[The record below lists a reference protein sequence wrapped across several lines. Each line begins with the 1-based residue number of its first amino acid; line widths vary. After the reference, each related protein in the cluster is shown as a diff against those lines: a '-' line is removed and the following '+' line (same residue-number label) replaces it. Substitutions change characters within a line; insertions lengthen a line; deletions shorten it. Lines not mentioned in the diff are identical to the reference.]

1 MSSPTQTMT
10 PTDTVTADF
19 LANPPPKSISAKRID
34 FAAENLNEYDGL
46 FAMLISN
53 VLTPAECL
61 SMLRLAESTTE
72 SRWEAAQINAGGG
85 KQIMALDVRNCG
97 RIIWDTPDVASRLLD
112 RILPFL
118 PPEIITLHEKP
129 LITGLGPV
137 RRNET
142 YRLTRLNERLR
153 FLKYGP
159 EQYFRE
165 HCDGSYVT
173 PDGTEIS
180 FVTIHLYLNDTEGDP
195 SGITADGQDGEGIK
209 DTAKGGAT
217 RFVSDGT
224 KTKDGKERFLDV
236 NPKAGSVL
244 VFQHKHMWHEGAEV
258 QRGLKYT
265 VRTDAMYAKVE
276 KDNNTK

>member
-1 MSSPTQTMT
+1 MISPISTMA
-10 PTDTVTADF
+10 PTDTGPADF
-19 LANPPPKSISAKRID
+19 LTKPPPKSISAKRIN

-61 SMLRLAESTTE
+61 SMLRLAESTTD
-72 SRWEAAQINAGGG
+72 SHWDAAQINAGGG
-85 KQIMALDVRNCG
+85 QQIMALDVRNCG
-97 RIIWDTPDVASRLLD
+97 RIIWDTPVVASRLLD

-118 PPEIITLHEKP
+118 PNEIVTLHEKP
-129 LITGLGPV
+129 LITGGGPV

-159 EQYFRE
+159 AQYFRE

-173 PDGTEIS
+173 PDGKETS
-180 FVTIHLYLNDTEGDP
+180 FLTIHLYLNDTEGDP
-195 SGITADGQDGEGIK
+195 GGITADSQDGEGIK
-209 DTAKGGAT
+209 QTSKGGAT
-217 RFVSDGT
+217 RFLSDGT
-224 KTKDGKERFLDV
+224 KMNGGEERFLDV

-244 VFQHKHMWHEGAEV
+244 VFQHKFLWHEGSELK
-258 QRGLKYT
+258 RGLKYT
-265 VRTDAMYAKVE
+265 VRTDAMYTKVE
-276 KDNNTK
+276 KENDKK